1 MTGVTVALMT
11 SEPREI
17 ITVLSELS
25 YLECPRWHDGRL
37 WVVDF
42 YTFRVLSLA
51 EDGSDLRVE
60 ADVPQQPSGLGW
72 LPDGRL
78 LVVSMRDAKIL
89 RREEDGELV
98 VHADLSAH
106 VTGHPN
112 DMVVDDQGRAFVG
125 NFGFDLMGGG
135 DVTPTVLLRVDPD
148 GTVTQVADDLWFP
161 NGSVITDDGVLIV
174 DETFGNRVTAF
185 DLEQDGSLSNRRTW
199 AQFGDL
205 PTSPALGEVIPGLAV
220 APDGCGLDAEGCLW
234 LADAVNARVL
244 RVREGGE
251 IVEEIATGLG
261 VFACMLG
268 GADGRTLFLCCAPD
282 FDEHARSAAREAEL
296 RAVRVDVPH
305 AGTP

>member
-1 MTGVTVALMT
+1 MTGVTVAIMT
-11 SEPREI
+11 REI
-17 ITVLSELS
+17 TTVLSERS

-42 YTFRVLSLA
+42 YTYEVLSLL
-51 EDGSDLRVE
+51 EDGTDVRLE
-60 ADVPQQPSGLGW
+60 ASVPQQPSGLGW

-89 RREEDGELV
+89 RREDDGELV
-98 VHADLSAH
+98 EHADLSAH

-112 DMVVDDQGRAFVG
+112 DMVVDSEGRAYVG
-125 NFGFDLMGGG
+125 NFGFDLMSGA
-135 DVTPTVLLRVDPD
+135 DITSTVLLRVDPD

-161 NGSVITDDGVLIV
+161 NGSVITPEGVLLV

-185 DLEQDGSLSNRRTW
+185 DLGGDGSLTNRRTW
-199 AQFGDL
+199 AEFGPL
-205 PTSPALGEVIPGLAV
+205 PSTPVLGEAIPQLVV

-234 LADAVNARVL
+234 LADGTGGRVL

-251 IVEEIATGLG
+251 IVEEISPGTG

-268 GADGRTLFLCCAPD
+268 GADGRTLFMCCAPD